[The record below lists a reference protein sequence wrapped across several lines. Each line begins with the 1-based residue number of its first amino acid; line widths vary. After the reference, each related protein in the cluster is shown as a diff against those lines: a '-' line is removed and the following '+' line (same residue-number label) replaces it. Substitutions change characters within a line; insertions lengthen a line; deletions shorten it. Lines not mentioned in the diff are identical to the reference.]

1 MKKQLTF
8 EQRKEIVLS
17 KPKWAKDKKI
27 VDRWYDIEEE
37 DPDISTERLAS
48 MVADDFGWNYED
60 VIYVMGI
67 FSKEMSKLKGDE

>member
-1 MKKQLTF
+1 MRKQLTF

-27 VDRWYDIEEE
+27 VNRWYDIEEK

-67 FSKEMSKLKGDE
+67 FSKEMSKLKGE

>member
-8 EQRKEIVLS
+8 EKRKEIVLS

-27 VDRWYDIEEE
+27 VNRWYDIEEK

>member
-17 KPKWAKDKKI
+17 KPKWEKYKKI
-27 VDRWYDIEEE
+27 VDRWYDIEEKE
-37 DPDISTERLAS
+37 PDISTERLAS

-60 VIYVMGI
+60 VIHVMGI
-67 FSKEMSKLKGDE
+67 FSKEMSRLKGE